1 MRKESSGFKK
11 AQRLEK
17 LPVYLFAQLDEAK
30 RKLEEKGVDVIDL
43 GVGDPDVPTPSPIID
58 RLVKAAKDP
67 QNHRYPPYEGL
78 LSFREEVARWYLR
91 RFGVSL
97 DPEKEVMT
105 LIGSKEGIAHICLGL
120 LDPGDLALVPEPAY
134 PVYQAGVIFA
144 GAQPYYMP
152 LLEDN
157 GFLPSLGDIN
167 PEVALQAKLMW
178 INYPNN
184 PTAATVDVDFFREV
198 VEFAR
203 RYNIVLCHDLA
214 YSELSYDGYRAPSLL
229 QVEGAKE
236 IAVEFHS
243 LSKSFCMTGWRI
255 GFAVGNKDLLGA
267 LKGVKTNID
276 SGVFQAVQE
285 AGEEALRMG
294 EELISRIREIYR
306 RRRDFFV
313 QGLKDL
319 GWEVSLPRATF
330 YLWIKVPENGSSF
343 DFARTLLEKCGIVV
357 TPGVGFGPSG
367 EGYIRVALTVSEER
381 LKEALDRLEKVKS

>member
-367 EGYIRVALTVSEER
+367 EGYIRVALTVDEER

>member
-367 EGYIRVALTVSEER
+367 EGYIRVALTVDEER
-381 LKEALDRLEKVKS
+381 LKEALDRLEKVNS

>member
-152 LLEDN
+152 LVEDK

-294 EELISRIREIYR
+294 EELISKIREIYR

-367 EGYIRVALTVSEER
+367 EGYIRVALTVDEER
-381 LKEALDRLEKVKS
+381 LKEALDRLEKVNS

>member
-152 LLEDN
+152 LLEDK

-294 EELISRIREIYR
+294 EELISKIREIYR

-367 EGYIRVALTVSEER
+367 EGYIRVALTVDEER
-381 LKEALDRLEKVKS
+381 LKEALDRLEKVNS

>member
-294 EELISRIREIYR
+294 EELISKIREIYR

-367 EGYIRVALTVSEER
+367 EGYIRVALTVDEER
-381 LKEALDRLEKVKS
+381 LKEALDRLEKVNS

>member
-184 PTAATVDVDFFREV
+184 PTAATVDVDFFREA